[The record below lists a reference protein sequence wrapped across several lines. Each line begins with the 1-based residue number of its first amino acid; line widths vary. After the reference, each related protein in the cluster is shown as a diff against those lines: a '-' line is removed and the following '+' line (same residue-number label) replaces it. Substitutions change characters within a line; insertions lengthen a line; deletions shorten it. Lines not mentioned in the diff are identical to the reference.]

1 MMTIL
6 NNPNISEQL
15 RAIDIQF
22 TKQILAYE
30 TQAQTKNLDLLH
42 LELAAVLVNMALGK
56 GQTCLPLHNI
66 EWLSAYPLLA
76 KEWNR
81 SEERR
86 VGKECRSRWS
96 PDHERKEGEVIEKW

>member
-76 KEWNR
+76 KEWNQQALAD
-81 SEERR
+81 
-86 VGKECRSRWS
+86 VL
-96 PDHERKEGEVIEKW
+96 DRKSTRLNSSH